1 MGRSN
6 PGEGLA
12 RGCVTTASKVRMS
25 VTIPHHATS
34 RRRFP
39 KTDLPWRLRTIRTV
53 RISRT
58 ETRTCCQRDCDV
70 GGVCMA
76 PDWLVMPSGGAACRA
91 EEVYHVVRWKRL
103 ADQIEAYAALLIPSS
118 YFLVMIFLL
127 NSTFTDKYNED
138 SHQPLYEGLPDGTV
152 KSNMHG
158 AAAISYGVFTL
169 ALLLI
174 KILYDRHKAGQTQMG
189 RVMAAV
195 RREASRLFPF
205 HRICQS
211 TAHPSHPPHP
221 VRRSCARRGKRR
233 ER

>member
-1 MGRSN
+1 M
-6 PGEGLA
+6 
-12 RGCVTTASKVRMS
+12 
-25 VTIPHHATS
+25 
-34 RRRFP
+34 
-39 KTDLPWRLRTIRTV
+39 
-53 RISRT
+53 
-58 ETRTCCQRDCDV
+58 
-70 GGVCMA
+70 
-76 PDWLVMPSGGAACRA
+76 
-91 EEVYHVVRWKRL
+91 VRWKRL
-103 ADQIEAYAALLIPSS
+103 AQQIEAYAALLIPSS

-138 SHQPLYEGLPDGTV
+138 SYQPLYEGLPDGTV
-152 KSNMHG
+152 KSDMHG

-174 KILYDRHKAGQTQMG
+174 KILYDWRKAGQTQVG